1 MPLGKSDDDTEEGEN
16 AVQGSLPGLPKPL
29 WSGGASAAQLLIL
42 CSLKTSYEPPQ
53 REHGSKSTA
62 LPLYLFLPCFHLIE
76 SMEERKLFSFHAI
89 SRVAAL
95 QPLKEPWPYY
105 VAFPPLRGSESPRC
119 FSPIIFRGLFAFSG
133 LQNRRRA
140 GEVPRRPRTTEA
152 AGIPGAPLNR
162 SDGRRRAPSFS

>member
-62 LPLYLFLPCFHLIE
+62 LPLYLLLPCFYLIE
-76 SMEERKLFSFHAI
+76 SMEEKKLLPFHAI
-89 SRVAAL
+89 SGVALLSDAAVAQTGHALLLSHSLLSVVYIRVA
-95 QPLKEPWPYY
+95 Q
-105 VAFPPLRGSESPRC
+105 VQVPLR
-119 FSPIIFRGLFAFSG
+119 FFH
-133 LQNRRRA
+133 
-140 GEVPRRPRTTEA
+140 T
-152 AGIPGAPLNR
+152 
-162 SDGRRRAPSFS
+162 